1 MERQMQVHLYF
12 IGEMYLI
19 QSRKTGMPFELMKNP
34 EKSNKGRM
42 ISGAPCS
49 MRSQAQRYTAKTAHT
64 RQVDVR
70 QVSRLIHTTPIT
82 SVAGKRDI

>member
-1 MERQMQVHLYF
+1 MERHMQLHLYF

-49 MRSQAQRYTAKTAHT
+49 MRSQAHRYTPKTAST
-64 RQVDVR
+64 RQV
-70 QVSRLIHTTPIT
+70 
-82 SVAGKRDI
+82 